1 MSTAQVS
8 MPRQEPSQRI
18 RNFDE
23 VALGYT
29 KEMAEK
35 EASRCLGC
43 KNPRCVKGCPVGVN
57 IPEFIRRIRE
67 GDSAGALAVIMETN
81 SLPAVCGRVCPQ
93 EKQCQKQCIMAGAGK
108 PLAIGRLERYAADN
122 AFGSLSPSVSGEFDG
137 FRVAVVGSGPSGL
150 TVAGALAKKG
160 FRVTVFEALHKPGG
174 VLRYGIPEF
183 RLPREVLDREIN
195 YIRSLGAEF
204 IPNAPAGRAFE
215 VTSLFDEGFHAVF
228 LGTGSGAPKLMG
240 IKGEDL
246 PGVFSG
252 NEWLTR
258 INLMRAYRSDYLT
271 PMPKPGKTV
280 VIGAGNTAM
289 DCARTA
295 RRTGAESVTIIY
307 RRSRAEMPA
316 REEEIHH
323 AAEEGVRFRFLL
335 GPAEFLGE
343 KTLQAVLCSEM
354 ELGEPDQSGRRRP
367 KPTGKTEVIA
377 ADCAIVALGQTPNPL
392 IRDTTPGLE
401 TAAWGGIP
409 VDPETGMTNVP
420 GIFAGGDVVTGSA
433 TVISA
438 MGAGRIAAKGIEEY
452 IRAKYM

>member
-1 MSTAQVS
+1 MSTGQIN
-8 MPRQEPSQRI
+8 MPCQEPAQRI

-29 KEMAEK
+29 REMAEK

-43 KNPRCVKGCPVGVN
+43 KNPQCVKGCPVGVD
-57 IPEFIRRIRE
+57 IPAFIRRIKE
-67 GDSAGALAVIMETN
+67 GDAAAALEVIMKDN

-93 EKQCQKQCIMAGAGK
+93 EKQCQKHCILNKAGK
-108 PLAIGRLERYAADN
+108 PLAIGRLERYAAD
-122 AFGSLSPSVSGEFDG
+122 AACDAAAPAATEEFAG

-150 TVAGALAKKG
+150 TVAGSLAAKG

-183 RLPREVLDREIN
+183 RLPRRVLDREID

-204 IPNAPAGRAFE
+204 IVNAPAGRAFG

-246 PGVFSG
+246 PGIFSG

-258 INLMRAYRSDYLT
+258 INLMRACRSDYVT
-271 PMPKPGKTV
+271 PMPRPGRTV

-295 RRTGAESVTIIY
+295 RRAGAESVTIIY

-316 REEEIHH
+316 REEEIKH

-335 GPAEFLGE
+335 GPAEFLGDS
-343 KTLQAVLCSEM
+343 TLEAVRCNEM
-354 ELGEPDQSGRRRP
+354 VLGDPDQSGRRRP
-367 KPTGKTEVIA
+367 KPTGKTEIIQ

-392 IRDTTPGLE
+392 IRDTTPGLD
-401 TAAWGGIP
+401 TAPWGGIT
-409 VDPETGMTNVP
+409 VDAETGMTNIP

-438 MGAGRIAAKGIEEY
+438 MGAGRIAAKGIEKY
-452 IRAKYM
+452 IRDKYL